1 MSKVEEFLTK
11 KEEEEIVSAIQI
23 AEKNTSG
30 EIRIHIEASSE
41 KDHYERALE
50 VFYLLKMEVTKDANG
65 VLIYVA
71 VKDKKFVICGDKG
84 INDVVPKDFWNSTK
98 DSIQNHFKK
107 GDFKQG
113 IIDGILTAGKEL
125 KVHFPYQSDDTNEL
139 SNEVSKG

>member
-1 MSKVEEFLTK
+1 MSEVEEFLTK

-41 KDHYERALE
+41 KNHYERALE
-50 VFYLLKMEVTKDANG
+50 VFYLLKMEATKDANG

-71 VKDKKFVICGDKG
+71 VNDKKFVICGDKG
-84 INDVVPKDFWNSTK
+84 INNVVPKDFWNSTK
-98 DSIQNHFKK
+98 DSIQNHFKQ

-113 IIDGILTAGKEL
+113 IIDGILTAGNEL